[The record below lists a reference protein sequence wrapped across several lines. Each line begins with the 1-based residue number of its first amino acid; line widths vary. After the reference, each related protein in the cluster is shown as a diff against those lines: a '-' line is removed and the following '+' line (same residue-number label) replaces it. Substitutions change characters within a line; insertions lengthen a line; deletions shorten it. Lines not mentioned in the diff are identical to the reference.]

1 MTDITYYVA
10 STKGYLQQCDSLQ
23 HAMAEL
29 KKCEREKPGLGSF
42 YVMRTPHDDTPQQ
55 KGQT

>member
-10 STKGYLQQCDSLQ
+10 STKGHLQQCDSLQ
-23 HAMAEL
+23 HALAEL

-42 YVMRTPHDDTPQQ
+42 YILRTPHDTPQQ
-55 KGQT
+55 KGQP

>member
-1 MTDITYYVA
+1 MTEITYYVA

-23 HAMAEL
+23 HAMNVL
-29 KKCEREKPGLGSF
+29 KKCEREQPGLGSF
-42 YVMRTPHDDTPQQ
+42 FILRTPHTPQQ

>member
-1 MTDITYYVA
+1 MTEIAYYVA

-29 KKCEREKPGLGSF
+29 KKCERERAGLGSF
-42 YVMRTPHDDTPQQ
+42 YILRTLDTPQQ
-55 KGQT
+55 KRQP